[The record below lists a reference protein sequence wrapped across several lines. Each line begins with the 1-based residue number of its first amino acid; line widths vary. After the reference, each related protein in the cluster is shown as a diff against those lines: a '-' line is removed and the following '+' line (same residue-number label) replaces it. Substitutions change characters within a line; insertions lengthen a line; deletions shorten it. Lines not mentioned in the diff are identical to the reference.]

1 MFLVNSGSYFMS
13 LNFFYTILISFL
25 FLGNSYAQ
33 NNETVKSI
41 PTSQE
46 SPNLQVRRQIDS
58 LHQGSN
64 KVYGLS
70 GKGQQFAIWE
80 AGIQAY
86 PKMDNPLLEGR
97 WTIGDTFLLTGEH
110 ANSLAEYILANPNP
124 HQSKGIAYQAK
135 GIYFDTQNFWD
146 EFPNITGQINLS
158 FHPYALDPGWQRSYP
173 KANDLFWGGLEEID
187 KKQDYNFG
195 RYSEISKR
203 WDSILFLNPNH
214 LAIKSAGNSR
224 GQREEGIHYFFRSKN
239 NSITEYYLDSSK
251 TPREKDGGDLGYD
264 CLEPAS
270 VAKNSLVVGAYFILE
285 NGQGKIQKSSSFGPT
300 DDGRIKPDLVAF
312 GENTSQSAATLT
324 GLVLLLQEQYEF
336 VYKEPAKSFVMKCIL
351 LHNVDDIGAFKGP
364 DYKSGWGLLNANRS
378 SRFIAN
384 SPVGHK
390 LILSTIENGDTLK
403 IYGKREKSKSIK
415 VTLVWNDPEAHP
427 IKFKNHPSLLNNEEP
442 MLQNDLDIQILE
454 VASSCIMY
462 PFVLNP
468 QRPEMPAKKGRNFR
482 DNVEQVLWENPRKEW
497 YEIIISHK
505 GELENKIQ
513 DFALAINGMEEAF
526 AFDGKKWYPREP
538 RPDEYDKPIL
548 ILKAADISKL
558 ENFENYQ
565 NLNFQ

>member
-364 DYKSGWGLLNANRS
+364 DYKSGWGLLN
-378 SRFIAN
+378 
-384 SPVGHK
+384 
-390 LILSTIENGDTLK
+390 
-403 IYGKREKSKSIK
+403 
-415 VTLVWNDPEAHP
+415 
-427 IKFKNHPSLLNNEEP
+427 EEP